1 LGGSEAHVR
10 SNINTDGRLDRIIP
24 IRAIGTH
31 ISILFEVSYRL
42 LRGINFGNKSIGMQ
56 QLILTFFRIFGI
68 A

>member
-1 LGGSEAHVR
+1 LGGSEAHIG

-31 ISILFEVSYRL
+31 ISILLEVSYRL
-42 LRGINFGNKSIGMQ
+42 LRAINFGNKPIGMQ
-56 QLILTFFRIFGI
+56 QLILTFLRIFCI